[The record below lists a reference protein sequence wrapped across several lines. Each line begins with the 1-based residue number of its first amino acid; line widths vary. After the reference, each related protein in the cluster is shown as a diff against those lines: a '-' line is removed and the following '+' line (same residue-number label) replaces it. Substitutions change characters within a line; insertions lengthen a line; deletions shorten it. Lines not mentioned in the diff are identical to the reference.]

1 MNLISQ
7 YLYKNCART
16 SLAVFLIL
24 FLILLANTG
33 LRLVEDVN
41 DGDIASIFLIKLLVL
56 KMVQYSPLII
66 SLGLFFGII
75 ISLNRLYTSN
85 EMIIMQLNGIS
96 NFELAKILTK
106 LILIFIIVM
115 SLLEL
120 ILSPKAL
127 ELRTQV
133 QHQITHEQKIYT
145 LNEGSFNISNDG
157 SRVIYITQKNSTQP
171 GNVFIKSTS
180 NSTTRIDISSRIKS
194 SDDKKIILE
203 DGKAYSFDSDG
214 SFSST
219 DYESQNMLITNT
231 MPKLNN
237 NNLQSKSIFEL
248 FRSINLSELAEILNR
263 FSVII
268 SGIILA
274 YIAIP
279 LSSFFRRNEKYK
291 NVFIGAILYFSYIV
305 LMNIMSQSFN
315 TEKSLLISTFITH
328 TFFIFIAYYMYA
340 SKSS

>member
-1 MNLISQ
+1 M
-7 YLYKNCART
+7 
-16 SLAVFLIL
+16 FLIL

-157 SRVIYITQKNSTQP
+157 SRVIYITKKNTTQP
-171 GNVFIKSTS
+171 ANIFIKSTS
-180 NSTTRIDISSRIKS
+180 NSTTRVDISSRIKS
-194 SDDKKIILE
+194 SDDNKIILE

-214 SFSST
+214 TFSST

-305 LMNIMSQSFN
+305 LVNIMSQSFN

-328 TFFIFIAYYMYA
+328 TLFVFIAYYMYT

>member
-41 DGDIASIFLIKLLVL
+41 DGDIASVFLIKLLAL
-56 KMVQYSPLII
+56 KMVQYSPLLI

-85 EMIIMQLNGIS
+85 EMTVMQLNGVS

-106 LILIFIIVM
+106 LILIFIIFM

-120 ILSPKAL
+120 ILSPKAI

-157 SRVIYITQKNSTQP
+157 SRVIYITQKNSSQP
-171 GNVFIKSTS
+171 GNVFIKSIS
-180 NSTTRIDISSRIKS
+180 NLTTRIDISSRIKS

-219 DYESQNMLITNT
+219 DYESQKMLITNM

-248 FRSINLSELAEILNR
+248 FRSVNLSELAEILNR

-279 LSSFFRRNEKYK
+279 LSSLFRRNEKYK

-305 LMNIMSQSFN
+305 LINIMSQSFN
-315 TEKSLLISTFITH
+315 TEISLLMSTFVTH
-328 TFFIFIAYYMYA
+328 IFFIFITYYLYA
-340 SKSS
+340 SKSR

>member
-1 MNLISQ
+1 LNLISQ

-85 EMIIMQLNGIS
+85 EMVIMQLNGIS
-96 NFELAKILTK
+96 NYELAKILTK
-106 LILIFIIVM
+106 LILIFIIIM

-157 SRVIYITQKNSTQP
+157 SRVIYITKKDSNQL

-180 NSTTRIDISSRIKS
+180 NSTTRVDISSRIKS

-203 DGKAYSFDSDG
+203 EGKAYSFEPDG

-219 DYESQNMLITNT
+219 GYESQNMLITNV
-231 MPKLNN
+231 MPKLDN

-248 FRSINLSELAEILNR
+248 FQSINLSELAEILNR
-263 FSVII
+263 FSVIV

-328 TFFIFIAYYMYA
+328 TLFISIACYLYA
-340 SKSS
+340 SKSR

>member
-41 DGDIASIFLIKLLVL
+41 DGDIASVFLIKLLAL
-56 KMVQYSPLII
+56 KMVQYSPLLI

-75 ISLNRLYTSN
+75 ISLNRLYISN
-85 EMIIMQLNGIS
+85 EMTVMQLNGVS

-106 LILIFIIVM
+106 LILIFIIFM

-171 GNVFIKSTS
+171 GNVFIKSIS
-180 NSTTRIDISSRIKS
+180 NLTTRIDISSRIKS

-219 DYESQNMLITNT
+219 DYESQKMLITNM

-248 FRSINLSELAEILNR
+248 FRSVNLSELAEILNR

-279 LSSFFRRNEKYK
+279 LSSLFRRNEKYK

-305 LMNIMSQSFN
+305 LINIMSQSFN
-315 TEKSLLISTFITH
+315 TEISLLMSTFVTH
-328 TFFIFIAYYMYA
+328 IFFIFITYYLYA
-340 SKSS
+340 SKSR

>member
-1 MNLISQ
+1 M
-7 YLYKNCART
+7 
-16 SLAVFLIL
+16 FLIL

-41 DGDIASIFLIKLLVL
+41 NGDIASIFLIKLLVL

-85 EMIIMQLNGIS
+85 EMTIMQLNGIS

-157 SRVIYITQKNSTQP
+157 SRVIYITQKNSTQL

-180 NSTTRIDISSRIKS
+180 NLTTRIDISSRIKS

-315 TEKSLLISTFITH
+315 TEISLLISTFITH
-328 TFFIFIAYYMYA
+328 AFFIFIAYYFIY
-340 SKSS
+340 

>member
-41 DGDIASIFLIKLLVL
+41 NGDIASIFLIKLLVL

-85 EMIIMQLNGIS
+85 EMTIMQLNGIS

-120 ILSPKAL
+120 ILSPKAF

-157 SRVIYITQKNSTQP
+157 SRVVYITQKNSTKP
-171 GNVFIKSTS
+171 GNIFIKSTS
-180 NSTTRIDISSRIKS
+180 NLTTRIDISSRIKS

-248 FRSINLSELAEILNR
+248 FQSINLSELAEILNR

-279 LSSFFRRNEKYK
+279 LSSLFRRNEKYK

-315 TEKSLLISTFITH
+315 TEISLLISTFITH
-328 TFFIFIAYYMYA
+328 AFFIFIAYCLYA
-340 SKSS
+340 SKSR

>member
-157 SRVIYITQKNSTQP
+157 SRVIYITQKNSTQS

-180 NSTTRIDISSRIKS
+180 N
-194 SDDKKIILE
+194 
-203 DGKAYSFDSDG
+203 
-214 SFSST
+214 
-219 DYESQNMLITNT
+219 
-231 MPKLNN
+231 LNN
-237 NNLQSKSIFEL
+237 
-248 FRSINLSELAEILNR
+248 
-263 FSVII
+263 
-268 SGIILA
+268 
-274 YIAIP
+274 
-279 LSSFFRRNEKYK
+279 
-291 NVFIGAILYFSYIV
+291 
-305 LMNIMSQSFN
+305 
-315 TEKSLLISTFITH
+315 
-328 TFFIFIAYYMYA
+328 
-340 SKSS
+340 

>member
-1 MNLISQ
+1 
-7 YLYKNCART
+7 
-16 SLAVFLIL
+16 
-24 FLILLANTG
+24 
-33 LRLVEDVN
+33 
-41 DGDIASIFLIKLLVL
+41 
-56 KMVQYSPLII
+56 
-66 SLGLFFGII
+66 
-75 ISLNRLYTSN
+75 
-85 EMIIMQLNGIS
+85 MQLNGIS

-120 ILSPKAL
+120 ILSPKAF

-180 NSTTRIDISSRIKS
+180 NLTTRIDISSRIKS

-315 TEKSLLISTFITH
+315 TEISLLISTFITH
-328 TFFIFIAYYMYA
+328 TFFIFIAYYLYA
-340 SKSS
+340 SKSR

>member
-1 MNLISQ
+1 LNLISQ

-41 DGDIASIFLIKLLVL
+41 DGDIASVFMMKLLVL

-85 EMIIMQLNGIS
+85 EMTVMQLNGIS

-106 LILIFIIVM
+106 LILIFIIFM

-171 GNVFIKSTS
+171 GNVFIKSIS
-180 NSTTRIDISSRIKS
+180 NLTTRIDISSRIKS

-219 DYESQNMLITNT
+219 DYESQKMLITNM

-248 FRSINLSELAEILNR
+248 FRSVNLSELAEILNR

-279 LSSFFRRNEKYK
+279 LSSLFRRNEKYK

-305 LMNIMSQSFN
+305 LINIMSQSFN
-315 TEKSLLISTFITH
+315 AEISLLMSTFVTH
-328 TFFIFIAYYMYA
+328 IFFIFITYYLYT
-340 SKSS
+340 SKSR

>member
-85 EMIIMQLNGIS
+85 EMIIIQLNGIS

-120 ILSPKAL
+120 ILSPKAF

-145 LNEGSFNISNDG
+145 LNEGSFNISSDG
-157 SRVIYITQKNSTQP
+157 SRVVYITQKNSTKP
-171 GNVFIKSTS
+171 GNIFIKSTS
-180 NSTTRIDISSRIKS
+180 NLTTRIDISSRIKS

-279 LSSFFRRNEKYK
+279 LSSFFRKNEKYK

-305 LMNIMSQSFN
+305 LINIMTQSFN
-315 TEKSLLISTFITH
+315 TEISLLISAFVTH

-340 SKSS
+340 SKSR

>member
-1 MNLISQ
+1 M
-7 YLYKNCART
+7 
-16 SLAVFLIL
+16 FLIL

-41 DGDIASIFLIKLLVL
+41 NGDIASVFLIKLLVL
-56 KMVQYSPLII
+56 KMVQYSPLLI

-85 EMIIMQLNGIS
+85 EMTVMQLNGIS

-106 LILIFIIVM
+106 LILVFIIFM

-127 ELRTQV
+127 ELRTQL

-171 GNVFIKSTS
+171 GNVFIKSIS
-180 NSTTRIDISSRIKS
+180 NLTTRIDISSRIKS

-214 SFSST
+214 GFTST

-305 LMNIMSQSFN
+305 LVNIMSQSFN
-315 TEKSLLISTFITH
+315 TETSLLISTFITH
-328 TFFIFIAYYMYA
+328 TFFIFIAYYLYA
-340 SKSS
+340 SKSR

>member
-85 EMIIMQLNGIS
+85 EMTIMQLNGIS
-96 NFELAKILTK
+96 NIELAKILTK

-157 SRVIYITQKNSTQP
+157 SRVIYITKKNSTQP

-180 NSTTRIDISSRIKS
+180 NLTTRIDISSRIKS
-194 SDDKKIILE
+194 SGDKKIILE

-305 LMNIMSQSFN
+305 LVNIMSQSFN
-315 TEKSLLISTFITH
+315 TETSLLISTFITH
-328 TFFIFIAYYMYA
+328 TFFIFIAYYLYA
-340 SKSS
+340 SKSR

>member
-1 MNLISQ
+1 M
-7 YLYKNCART
+7 
-16 SLAVFLIL
+16 
-24 FLILLANTG
+24 
-33 LRLVEDVN
+33 
-41 DGDIASIFLIKLLVL
+41 
-56 KMVQYSPLII
+56 
-66 SLGLFFGII
+66 II
-75 ISLNRLYTSN
+75 I
-85 EMIIMQLNGIS
+85 QLNGIS

-180 NSTTRIDISSRIKS
+180 NLTTRIDISSRIKS

-315 TEKSLLISTFITH
+315 TEMSLLISTFITH
-328 TFFIFIAYYMYA
+328 TFFIFIAYYLYA
-340 SKSS
+340 SKSR

>member
-41 DGDIASIFLIKLLVL
+41 DGDIASVFLIKLLVL
-56 KMVQYSPLII
+56 KMFQYSPLLI

-75 ISLNRLYTSN
+75 ISLNRLYASN
-85 EMIIMQLNGIS
+85 EMTVMQLNGIS
-96 NFELAKILTK
+96 NFELGKILTK
-106 LILIFIIVM
+106 LILIFIIFM

-194 SDDKKIILE
+194 SDDEKIILE
-203 DGKAYSFDSDG
+203 DGKAYLFDSDG

-219 DYESQNMLITNT
+219 DYESQNILITDT
-231 MPKLNN
+231 VPELNN

-248 FRSINLSELAEILNR
+248 FRSINLPKLAEILNR

-279 LSSFFRRNEKYK
+279 LSSFFRKNEKYK
-291 NVFIGAILYFSYIV
+291 NVFIGSILYFSYIV
-305 LMNIMSQSFN
+305 LMNIMSQSFY
-315 TEKSLLISTFITH
+315 TEISLLISTFITH
-328 TFFIFIAYYMYA
+328 TFFIFIGYYMYA
-340 SKSS
+340 RKSR

>member
-1 MNLISQ
+1 M
-7 YLYKNCART
+7 YKNCART

-85 EMIIMQLNGIS
+85 EMTIMQLNGIS
-96 NFELAKILTK
+96 NIELAKILTK

-157 SRVIYITQKNSTQP
+157 SRVIYITKKNSTQP

-180 NSTTRIDISSRIKS
+180 NLTTRIDISSRIKS
-194 SDDKKIILE
+194 SGDKKIILE

-305 LMNIMSQSFN
+305 LVNIMSQSFK
-315 TEKSLLISTFITH
+315 TETSLLISTFITH
-328 TFFIFIAYYMYA
+328 TFFIFIAYYLYA
-340 SKSS
+340 SKSR

>member
-7 YLYKNCART
+7 YLYNNCART

-56 KMVQYSPLII
+56 KMIQYSPLII

-75 ISLNRLYTSN
+75 ISLNRLSTSN
-85 EMIIMQLNGIS
+85 EMIIIQLNGIS

-106 LILIFIIVM
+106 LILIFVIFM

-127 ELRTQV
+127 ELRSQI
-133 QHQITHEQKIYT
+133 QHQIAHEQKIYT

-157 SRVIYITQKNSTQP
+157 SRVIYITQKNSTQL

-180 NSTTRIDISSRIKS
+180 NSATRIDISSKIKS

-203 DGKAYSFDSDG
+203 DGKAYSLDPDG
-214 SFSST
+214 GFSST
-219 DYESQNMLITNT
+219 DYESQSMLMINE
-231 MPKLNN
+231 MPELNDN
-237 NNLQSKSIFEL
+237 NPQSKSIFEL
-248 FRSINLSELAEILNR
+248 FQSINLSTLAEILNR

-274 YIAIP
+274 YLAIP
-279 LSSFFRRNEKYK
+279 MSSFFRRNEKYK
-291 NVFIGAILYFSYIV
+291 NVFIAAILYFSYIV
-305 LMNIMSQSFN
+305 LMNITLKSFN
-315 TEKSLLISTFITH
+315 TEISLLMSTFITH
-328 TFFIFIAYYMYA
+328 TFFILFTYYLYM
-340 SKSS
+340 SKSR